1 MKCGDCSSGYVN
13 DGAKGCK
20 GLCLGVDEWV
30 CWGACSSLFSL
41 NNIAV
46 ISFRHAMPF
55 SIVVVKHSA
64 HTNIHLQ
71 PNQKRYTFMR
81 VFSPSL
87 TKF

>member
-55 SIVVVKHSA
+55 SIVVVKHSRPG
-64 HTNIHLQ
+64 TITVSC
-71 PNQKRYTFMR
+71 P
-81 VFSPSL
+81 FSRTWS
-87 TKF
+87 K